1 MRRLVAALI
10 SAPLLVAGCGVPT
23 DGGPRSIDPDDVPFD
38 LLARAPVTTTTSPEP
53 AAALVEV
60 FLVGADR
67 LLAVHRAVP
76 DPSSL
81 QARLDALLTGATEQ
95 EAQLGVRTALAFST
109 ALVSEISGSTA
120 RIDFGEAF
128 GVPDPEQVLAIAQIV
143 FTATAMDG
151 IDRVLFFVRGR
162 PVEAPA
168 QDGTLRSE
176 PLIRGDFELLAP
188 P

>member
-1 MRRLVAALI
+1 VRRLAAGLVAA
-10 SAPLLVAGCGVPT
+10 AFFVAGCGVPT
-23 DGGPRSIDPDDVPFD
+23 DGHPRSIDPDNVPFGLLD
-38 LLARAPVTTTTSPEP
+38 LAPATTTTSPGP
-53 AAALVEV
+53 ADSIEV
-60 FLVGADR
+60 FLVGGDR
-67 LLAVHRAVP
+67 LLAVRRSVP
-76 DPSSL
+76 DATSL
-81 QARLDALLTGATEQ
+81 QARLDALLMGATEQ
-95 EAQLGVRTALAFST
+95 EAQLGLRTALAFSSG
-109 ALVSEISGSTA
+109 LVSEISGSTA

-151 IDRVLFFVRGR
+151 IDRVAFFVRGR

-176 PLIRGDFELLAP
+176 PFMRGDFALLAP